1 LPSSK
6 IRRVIAPGDGIEF
19 LAEIGAYHT
28 RKMVQDLHE
37 EFPPDQFIQET
48 FIMLY
53 VAHDAPDAHGPETQ
67 VNRKMAGTVQGG
79 IIPVFSVIVQV
90 VYIVIPH
97 FNGRTFK
104 SNLFQ
109 GRKSK

>member
-1 LPSSK
+1 MLPSSK
-6 IRRVIAPGDGIEF
+6 IRRDIAPGDGIEF

-67 VNRKMAGTVQGG
+67 VNRKMAGTVQGR
-79 IIPVFSVIVQV
+79 IIPVFIVV
-90 VYIVIPH
+90 VKVVLYCNPVLSGK
-97 FNGRTFK
+97 NV
-104 SNLFQ
+104 
-109 GRKSK
+109 